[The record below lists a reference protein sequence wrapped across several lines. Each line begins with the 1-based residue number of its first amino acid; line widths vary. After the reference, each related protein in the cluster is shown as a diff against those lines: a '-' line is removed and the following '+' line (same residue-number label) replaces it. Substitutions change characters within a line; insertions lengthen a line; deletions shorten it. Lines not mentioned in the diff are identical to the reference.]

1 MSRERQEYSVVGLQ
15 PGGGYLPG
23 NRQRF
28 AQQINDA
35 VLSLTIESQMLAQ
48 GTVYSYTVPT
58 GGYDGAGNLLSYTD
72 SINGTWSMAGWPS
85 FRFWNLG

>member
-48 GTVYSYTVPT
+48 GTVYSDTVPT